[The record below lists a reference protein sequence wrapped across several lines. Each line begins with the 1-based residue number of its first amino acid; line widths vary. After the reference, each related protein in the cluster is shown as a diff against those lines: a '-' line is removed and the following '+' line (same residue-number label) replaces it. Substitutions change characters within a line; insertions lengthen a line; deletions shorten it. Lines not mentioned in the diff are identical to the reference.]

1 MFGKKSIVVC
11 VPHGLLMDAW
21 FVDETGNTKNV
32 PDVSFQTLRSHYH
45 VSRVRLLLSE
55 DDTYIKLLLFPKGTR
70 ITRVQVI
77 QQATEVIP
85 EDIEDGFMDWKE
97 ISFEQDRIG
106 VQLYVVKKAVLAPLL
121 TLAADAKIT
130 IESCEPPSSA
140 MARMVNQPHIPC
152 FIVYPKD
159 KPLYC
164 AAVFEHSVLEVMSI
178 DSLQSCTDYIKKQW
192 GITIKTTVSSPPDPV
207 LGLAAKTDITGTDA
221 DTLNIPSNQKIEH
234 PHSAKAA
241 LISFF
246 IVLFFIEVIGSG
258 IWLWKK

>member
-1 MFGKKSIVVC
+1 M
-11 VPHGLLMDAW
+11 LMNAW
-21 FVDETGNTKNV
+21 FVDDTGRTKNI

-45 VSRVRLLLSE
+45 VSRVRLLLAE
-55 DDTYIKLLLFPKGTR
+55 DDTYIKLLIFPKNTV
-70 ITRVQVI
+70 ITRAQIV
-77 QQATEVIP
+77 QQAAEVIP
-85 EDIEDGFMDWKE
+85 EDIEDRFMDWKE
-97 ISFEQDRIG
+97 ISLEHDRIG
-106 VQLYVVKKAVLAPLL
+106 VQLYVVKKTVLEPLFKS
-121 TLAADAKIT
+121 AADAKIT

-192 GITIKTTVSSPPDPV
+192 GITIKNTVSPPPDPV
-207 LGLAAKTDITGTDA
+207 LGLAAKSDIIGADA

-234 PHSAKAA
+234 PHSAKSA

-246 IVLFFIEVIGSG
+246 IVLLFIEMIGSG